1 MTPGGVVAE
10 EPAFTW
16 PDLTASLIGRKDL
29 TAQQTGWGMD
39 QVMSGNTSPVQLA
52 GFLTALATK
61 GETTEELRGL
71 ADAMLAHARELD
83 VPRTTL
89 DIVGTGGDRART
101 VNISSMAALVLAGA
115 GVPVVKHGN
124 RASSSASGSA
134 DFIEALGVDLSL
146 PIEAVA
152 AALQE
157 VGITFLFA
165 NLFHP
170 SMRHAA
176 TARRELAVGTVFNVL
191 GPLTNPGRPG
201 ANAIGVSS
209 AHHAPL
215 VAGVLAERGN
225 SALVFRGRDNGL
237 DELTSTTVNQVWLVR
252 DGAVDYAEVDATRLG
267 IAPSTV
273 ADLRGA
279 DPAHN
284 AQVGRDLLAG
294 KEDIISDTVLLNAAA
309 GLVAYG
315 VEGTTEGGIEDR
327 LAAGLGIARDALADG
342 RAQAV
347 VDRWIAF
354 SREHATH
361 EK

>member
-1 MTPGGVVAE
+1 MSAE
-10 EPAFTW
+10 RSDSTW
-16 PDLTASLIGRKDL
+16 PELTARLIQRQDL
-29 TAQQTGWGMD
+29 SAEQTGWAMD
-39 QVMSGNTSPVQLA
+39 QVMGGNTSPVQLA

-61 GETTEELRGL
+61 GETTQELRGL
-71 ADAMLAHARELD
+71 ADAMISHARELEVSRD
-83 VPRTTL
+83 TL

-101 VNISSMAALVLAGA
+101 VNISSMAAIVLAGA

-146 PIEAVA
+146 PLEAVA
-152 AALQE
+152 EALDE

-165 NLFHP
+165 NMFHP

-176 TARRELAVGTVFNVL
+176 TARKELGVGTVFNVL
-191 GPLTNPGRPG
+191 GPLTNPGRPR

-237 DELTSTTVNQVWLVR
+237 DELTSTTVNQVWLVE
-252 DGAVDYAEVDATRLG
+252 DGEVTESELDATRLG

-273 ADLRGA
+273 DDLRGA
-279 DPAHN
+279 DPEYN
-284 AQVGRDLLAG
+284 ARVGADVLAG
-294 KEDIISDTVLLNAAA
+294 AEGIITDTVLLNAAA

-315 VEGTTEGGIEDR
+315 VEGTEEGNLEDRMVAGIE
-327 LAAGLGIARDALADG
+327 IARDAVTGGAALD
-342 RAQAV
+342 V
-347 VDRWIAF
+347 VDRWVGF
-354 SREHATH
+354 SRRRAQA
-361 EK
+361 

>member
-1 MTPGGVVAE
+1 MSTAVKE
-10 EPAFTW
+10 EEEATYTW
-16 PDLTASLIGRKDL
+16 PDLIARLISHEDL
-29 TAQQTGWGMD
+29 SAAETGWGMD
-39 QVMSGNTSPVQLA
+39 QVMSGLTSPVQLA
-52 GFLTALATK
+52 GFLAALATK
-61 GETTEELRGL
+61 GETTDEVRGL
-71 ADAMLAHARELD
+71 ADAMLDHARQID
-83 VPRTTL
+83 VSRDTL

-101 VNISSMAALVLAGA
+101 VNISSMAALVLAGV

-134 DFIEALGVDLSL
+134 DFLEALGVDLSL
-146 PIEAVA
+146 SLEAVT
-152 AALQE
+152 AALDD

-191 GPLTNPGRPG
+191 GPLTNPARPRS
-201 ANAIGVSS
+201 NAVGVAS

-215 VAGVLAERGN
+215 VAGVLADRGN

-237 DELTSTTVNQVWLVR
+237 DELTTTSVNQVWIVA
-252 DGAVDYAEVDATRLG
+252 DGNVTYEELDATRLG

-273 ADLRGA
+273 EDLRGA

-284 AQVGRDLLAG
+284 AQVGRDVLAG
-294 KEDIISDTVLLNAAA
+294 RSGIITDTVLLNAAA
-309 GLVAYG
+309 GIVAYG
-315 VEGTTEGGIEDR
+315 VEGTREGSLEDR
-327 LAAGLGIARDALADG
+327 MAAALGLGRDALG
-342 RAQAV
+342 KGQPQAV
-347 VDRWIAF
+347 VERWVEY
-354 SREHATH
+354 SRAHA

>member
-1 MTPGGVVAE
+1 MRAE
-10 EPAFTW
+10 GAAPHSW
-16 PDLTASLIGRKDL
+16 PDLTARLIQRQDL
-29 TAQQTGWGMD
+29 TAEETGWGMD

-61 GETTEELRGL
+61 GENTEELRGL
-71 ADAMLAHARELD
+71 ADAMLQHARRIE
-83 VPRTTL
+83 VSSNAL

-146 PIEAVA
+146 SLEDVA
-152 AALQE
+152 AALGE

-191 GPLTNPGRPG
+191 GPLTNPARPR
-201 ANAIGVSS
+201 ANAIGVAS

-215 VAGVLAERGN
+215 VAGVLAERGS

-237 DELTSTTVNQVWLVR
+237 DELTSTSVNQVWVVR
-252 DGAVDYAEVDATRLG
+252 GGTVSYEEFDATRLG
-267 IAPSTV
+267 LTPSTV
-273 ADLRGA
+273 ADLRGG
-279 DPAHN
+279 DPEYN
-284 AQVGRDLLAG
+284 AEVGRGVLAG
-294 KEDIISDTVLLNAAA
+294 KPGVITDTVLLNAAA
-309 GLVAYG
+309 GLIAYG
-315 VEGTTEGGIEDR
+315 HEGTTEGTLEDR
-327 LAAGLGIARDALADG
+327 FDRALRIARAALTDG

-347 VDRWIAF
+347 VDHWVAF
-354 SREHATH
+354 SQERAGA
-361 EK
+361 